1 MWHKLFCNNQLRHE
15 QEGSPM
21 TTECH
26 QLAFD
31 FHSLGG
37 RRVTA
42 AFDGGTITSDGGA
55 LLLRELEVQTGLL
68 ASLAQCFNDHR
79 DPELVEHP
87 VEELVKQRVLARRAD
102 QLFNRERKVWEAS
115 PTPISLQHRAWFKW
129 RRRIGVGDLSHESTQ
144 LQSVIGPVLALALGY
159 EALNDHDPLRTDPLL
174 ATLVGKQDPL
184 GQARVAPRDRGQALA
199 GKSTL
204 NRLELTPAGARATS
218 RYQKIVAR
226 HGDLESWFVEAFLQ
240 LTPPAPAEIVL
251 DLDATDDPLP
261 GHPLGRFFHGY

>member
-1 MWHKLFCNNQLRHE
+1 MEKGGLLWHKLFCNNQLRHE
-15 QEGSPM
+15 QEGSPR

-37 RRVTA
+37 RRVTV

-68 ASLAQCFNDHR
+68 ASLAQCFNDRR

-115 PTPISLQHRAWFKW
+115 PTPISQTCG
-129 RRRIGVGDLSHESTQ
+129 RRLCR
-144 LQSVIGPVLALALGY
+144 
-159 EALNDHDPLRTDPLL
+159 RF
-174 ATLVGKQDPL
+174 
-184 GQARVAPRDRGQALA
+184 
-199 GKSTL
+199 
-204 NRLELTPAGARATS
+204 RATS
-218 RYQKIVAR
+218 GPY
-226 HGDLESWFVEAFLQ
+226 
-240 LTPPAPAEIVL
+240 
-251 DLDATDDPLP
+251 
-261 GHPLGRFFHGY
+261 